1 MKAPELSL
9 PEAVRQKA
17 SVSAGGEH
25 AWRQSDVE
33 EAIEAARKAQLGC
46 QGGLVPFQSRD
57 GTCEAYCLDFD
68 PPARLENESW
78 EAYVSRSND
87 QALDGCRRVCRE
99 TDFRS
104 VAREWEFL
112 RTKIERGYDPIDDL
126 WFVLYF
132 VNDSTPRVL

>member
-33 EAIEAARKAQLGC
+33 EAIGAARKAQLGC
-46 QGGLVPFQSRD
+46 LGGQVQFQSRD
-57 GTCEAYCLDFD
+57 GICEAYWLNFD
-68 PPARLENESW
+68 PPARLESESW
-78 EAYVSRSND
+78 QDYVSRSAD
-87 QALDGCRRVCRE
+87 QALDGFRRVCRE

-112 RTKIERGYDPIDDL
+112 RTKIEHGYDPIDDL

-132 VNDSTPRVL
+132 VNESTPRVL